1 MDRKELGKRRLDL
14 VEKANMLSRE
24 PFREILADLLDC
36 KPDLESLHEYANKS
50 PDRWAQAVA
59 IFSRISGYQDKQ
71 VIEHEHNFYVHLRE
85 MSDVELKLE
94 VSKRFREMGEVYD
107 AQVLERS
114 EDLLEDRCS
123 PDTESR
129 LDEDSEVEV

>member
-1 MDRKELGKRRLDL
+1 VKGREILDL

-24 PFREILADLLDC
+24 PFREVLADLLHC
-36 KPDLESLHEYANKS
+36 KPDLESLKEYANRS

-85 MSDVELKLE
+85 MSDAELKLE
-94 VSKRFREMGEVYD
+94 VSKRFREMGEIYD
-107 AQVLERS
+107 AEVLGRFEGRL
-114 EDLLEDRCS
+114 DDRCL
-123 PDTESR
+123 PDSQSGP
-129 LDEDSEVEV
+129 DEDSEVEV